1 MSPSAPF
8 LPPRIELLRRAVGLG
23 LRHAGTHTAA
33 MLSCLKEG
41 GAFVRQWAGHPRATG
56 AIAPSGPVLAAR
68 MASLVPPGPGL
79 VIELGPGTGSVT
91 RALLHSGV
99 DPRDLILVEYA
110 PDFCRALRR
119 RFPRLTVLEGDAAR
133 LDELLAPRLAHV
145 PVKAVVSSL
154 PLVSLPDDTRT
165 AVIRQMRAVAQH
177 GVIIQFTYALWGPSI
192 LQKTGC
198 ARDDCRFALC
208 NLPPARVERFRN

>member
-41 GAFVRQWAGHPRATG
+41 GAFVRQWAEHPRSIG
-56 AIAPSGPVLAAR
+56 AIAPSGPMLAAR
-68 MASLVPPGPGL
+68 MAALVPPGPGL
-79 VIELGPGTGSVT
+79 VVELGPGTGSVT
-91 RALLHSGV
+91 RALLRSGI
-99 DPRDLILVEYA
+99 DPQDLILVEYA
-110 PDFCRALRR
+110 PEFCRALRR
-119 RFPRLTVLEGDAAR
+119 RFPRLQVLEGDAAR
-133 LDELLAPRLAHV
+133 LGELLALRLVRADV
-145 PVKAVVSSL
+145 RAIVSSL
-154 PLVSLPDDTRT
+154 PLVSFPDGLRA
-165 AVIRQMRAVAQH
+165 AVIEQMRSVARN

-192 LQKTGC
+192 LQQTGC
-198 ARDDCRFALC
+198 DRDVCRFALC